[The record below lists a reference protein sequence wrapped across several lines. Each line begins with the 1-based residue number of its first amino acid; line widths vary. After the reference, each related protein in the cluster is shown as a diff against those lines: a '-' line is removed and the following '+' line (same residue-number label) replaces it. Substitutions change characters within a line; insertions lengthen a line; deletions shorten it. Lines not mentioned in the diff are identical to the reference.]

1 MRKLFLTILAGI
13 VALTGCNAQTT
24 KTNEQMVNDK
34 MVNMFELV
42 QKRTPYRTPEGF
54 FEQQERTLKKAI
66 RNQQQVV
73 RPLRRKWWYAAAA
86 SALLLIAVY
95 PVIQL
100 VKSSSDQTLTSISDS
115 TPIYSQTSSV
125 SDDWSDFADA
135 DIFMDNMNW

>member
-1 MRKLFLTILAGI
+1 MKQDIFKQVG
-13 VALTGCNAQTT
+13 
-24 KTNEQMVNDK
+24 
-34 MVNMFELV
+34 
-42 QKRTPYRTPEGF
+42 KRTPFRTPEGF
-54 FEQQERTLKKAI
+54 FSEQERTLKKAI
-66 RNQQQVV
+66 SNQQPVV

-100 VKSSSDQTLTSISDS
+100 VNSSSDSLVPVPDTP
-115 TPIYSQTSSV
+115 PIYSQTSSV

>member
-1 MRKLFLTILAGI
+1 MKQDIFTQVG
-13 VALTGCNAQTT
+13 
-24 KTNEQMVNDK
+24 
-34 MVNMFELV
+34 
-42 QKRTPYRTPEGF
+42 KRTPFRTPEGF

-73 RPLRRKWWYAAAA
+73 RPLHRKWWYAAAA

-100 VKSSSDQTLTSISDS
+100 VKSSSDQTFTSISDS
-115 TPIYSQTSSV
+115 TPIYSQTSSS

-135 DIFMDNMNW
+135 DVFLDNMNW

>member
-1 MRKLFLTILAGI
+1 MQIYSQFCAILHFMQFCVLLSIA
-13 VALTGCNAQTT
+13 V
-24 KTNEQMVNDK
+24 
-34 MVNMFELV
+34 
-42 QKRTPYRTPEGF
+42 
-54 FEQQERTLKKAI
+54 
-66 RNQQQVV
+66 
-73 RPLRRKWWYAAAA
+73 AA

>member
-1 MRKLFLTILAGI
+1 MKQDIFTQVG
-13 VALTGCNAQTT
+13 
-24 KTNEQMVNDK
+24 
-34 MVNMFELV
+34 
-42 QKRTPYRTPEGF
+42 KRTPFRTPEGF
-54 FEQQERTLKKAI
+54 FSEQEQTLKKAI
-66 RNQQQVV
+66 SSQPSLV

-100 VKSSSDQTLTSISDS
+100 VNSSSDQPLTPVSDS
-115 TPIYSQTSSV
+115 APIYSQTSSV

>member
-1 MRKLFLTILAGI
+1 M
-13 VALTGCNAQTT
+13 
-24 KTNEQMVNDK
+24 K
-34 MVNMFELV
+34 MNKCENIFTQVG
-42 QKRTPYRTPEGF
+42 KRTPFRTPEGF

-100 VKSSSDQTLTSISDS
+100 VKSSSDQTITSISDS